1 MVVHDSNPTDPA
13 EIPTVRK
20 NKNSNTGMNPAFF
33 KKN

>member
-1 MVVHDSNPTDPA
+1 MIIHESNPIDPA

-20 NKNSNTGMNPAFF
+20 NTNSKMGMNPAFF